1 MDFLL
6 PCDCNVSAALS
17 TFPPSLLYDHMKS
30 GLLSMLNIRFC
41 IVLVHLAP
49 RNRHVPCFLPPFS
62 YILVLSPWNI
72 SSASLSPP
80 VPTESGIFQ
89 RLLTCALS
97 HLGEGKAGSGL
108 SPSFDSLWAFSALQV
123 ASAVSKDRLF
133 DNRGEKCT
141 SLEPDGTIKF
151 SW

>member
-1 MDFLL
+1 
-6 PCDCNVSAALS
+6 
-17 TFPPSLLYDHMKS
+17 
-30 GLLSMLNIRFC
+30 MLNIGSA
-41 IVLVHLAP
+41 LSLSTLAP

-62 YILVLSPWNI
+62 YILVTRPPWNI

-80 VPTESGIFQ
+80 VPTESGIF
-89 RLLTCALS
+89 RGCLHAALS

-141 SLEPDGTIKF
+141 SLEPDGF
-151 SW
+151 Q